1 MHCTGWW
8 EKLSG
13 VIYQN
18 HLAHGIC
25 SVAAKQQG
33 LCCCHRMKPSLPAT
47 AYVISLAAVLL
58 LQYTKH
64 SPTPGPL
71 HSLFFLPT
79 TLPPPNPFISG
90 KLLLIFQV
98 SAKTTLHHRT
108 SSQALSTPISH
119 SCSIPFV
126 SFKSHLYSF
135 ILCLMHVYF
144 IRLEVVKEQ
153 GPSSLF
159 IRHVAGLVHCDQW
172 RLINSL

>member
-79 TLPPPNPFISG
+79 TLPPPT
-90 KLLLIFQV
+90 LLYLEN
-98 SAKTTLHHRT
+98 S
-108 SSQALSTPISH
+108 
-119 SCSIPFV
+119 
-126 SFKSHLYSF
+126 YSF
-135 ILCLMHVYF
+135 FKFQLKQHFITELALRLCQPLLAILVAS
-144 IRLEVVKEQ
+144 
-153 GPSSLF
+153 PSSPSNPIF
-159 IRHVAGLVHCDQW
+159 ILSFCV
-172 RLINSL
+172 

>member
-1 MHCTGWW
+1 MGKIKWGNIPESPGTWHLFSSSKAAGPLLLSPDEAQPSCHSLCDQPGCCTT
-8 EKLSG
+8 SP
-13 VIYQN
+13 IYQTQPN
-18 HLAHGIC
+18 PRAFALA
-25 SVAAKQQG
+25 V
-33 LCCCHRMKPSLPAT
+33 LPA
-47 AYVISLAAVLL
+47 YN
-58 LQYTKH
+58 
-64 SPTPGPL
+64 
-71 HSLFFLPT
+71 T
-79 TLPPPNPFISG
+79 TPPNPFISG